1 MPWIEFKM
9 YLEYM
14 SYIQR
19 WKSGDK
25 ESIAKNKML
34 DAKDKAKY
42 GGGYDGGF
50 DKFKKSVK
58 QHHSK

>member
-1 MPWIEFKM
+1 
-9 YLEYM
+9 M